1 MKSRLLIIAAAAI
14 PVTLAAASGTAQ
26 AQSNE
31 LIWRPEL
38 AVANGSGCRLQ
49 NGVGDPVVVAFGSTV
64 SVLFGLMGVDSLM
77 GVDLPAGGPNQRL
90 ADIKNCSV
98 RIPVTIPR
106 GYYIVELTQTLTYG
120 VNKTHGSSG
129 KITTLDSILDSSV
142 GSLSVAIPRGS
153 IQQPALTE
161 SKTRYLRIEACGA
174 SSRSG
179 FYRTDVATS
188 GQRDS
193 SRETFILRA
202 EGVDI
207 HYDIKCRTRACF
219 IH

>member
-31 LIWRPEL
+31 LVWRPEL
-38 AVANGSGCRLQ
+38 AVANGNGCFLR
-49 NGVGDPVVVAFGSTV
+49 NGQGDTVVIAFGENV
-64 SVLFGLMGVDSLM
+64 SVLFNEMA
-77 GVDLPAGGPNQRL
+77 VDLPAGDPNPRL
-90 ADIKNCSV
+90 ADLKNCSV
-98 RIPVTIPR
+98 RIPVTIPQ
-106 GYYIVELTQTLTYG
+106 GYYIYELTQTLTYG

-142 GSLSVAIPRGS
+142 GGFSVSIPRGAS
-153 IQQPALTE
+153 QEPAFPRTGPP
-161 SKTRYLRIEACGA
+161 RQVRVEACGA

-193 SRETFILRA
+193 SSETFILRA
-202 EGVDI
+202 EGVDL

>member
-31 LIWRPEL
+31 LVWRPEL

-49 NGVGDPVVVAFGSTV
+49 NGIGDPLVVAFGNTV
-64 SVLFGLMGVDSLM
+64 SVLFHQM
-77 GVDLPAGGPNQRL
+77 GVDLPAGGPDPRL

-98 RIPVTIPR
+98 RIPVTIPQ
-106 GYYIVELTQTLTYG
+106 GYYLAELTQTLTYG
-120 VNKTHGSSG
+120 VNKTGGSSG
-129 KITTLDSILDSSV
+129 RITTLDSLLDSSV
-142 GSLSVAIPRGS
+142 GSLSVSIPRGS

-193 SRETFILRA
+193 TRETFILAA
-202 EGVDI
+202 EGTDL
-207 HYDIKCRTRACF
+207 HYDILCRTRSCF
-219 IH
+219 NH